1 LIRLDSTPSED
12 FDPLKPSGRTAP
24 SNSSYSAELLAAN
37 PLGTQNPPRATAST
51 SGTQLDANDR
61 DLLKEYGLE
70 FESSSSAGWIAG
82 RSNPFSEYTAAAPNP
97 KGQWATFD

>member
-24 SNSSYSAELLAAN
+24 GNSSYSAELFAAN
-37 PLGTQNPPRATAST
+37 PLGTAST

-70 FESSSSAGWIAG
+70 FDSSASAGWRPG
-82 RSNPFSEYTAAAPNP
+82 RSDPFSEFTAAAPNP